1 MNVAR
6 KRKLNLALIGAGE
19 WAVDYHLPTIYSDDL
34 KDKLNLCGVWNRT
47 RSKSERVAKKWEIPH
62 IYASLDEILQDSD
75 IDAVSVV
82 VNSRAVGQ
90 ILRRLSRRHLPI
102 LCEKPPGRD
111 SREAKKLAAL
121 VNPKSVVAFN
131 RRYSPLNQKFKN
143 LVDKLESIQFVEC
156 HFLRRHREDQ
166 KFVTETGVHG
176 INFLEYLLGPIRA
189 VDAERWFSEK
199 NNNYNWLARLTF
211 ASGLRGFIK
220 FFPSAGISL
229 ESIEVHGD
237 DVSLYLDSEQHFTDT
252 TEGRITHYRNTK
264 RNKIAKRNVV
274 INREGGRLRRGGF
287 VGEYLEFIAA
297 VQKRTSPLS
306 NFGNSWTSMR
316 IAEII
321 EQGKSGTIECS

>member
-6 KRKLNLALIGAGE
+6 NRKLNLALIGSGE

-47 RSKSERVAKKWEIPH
+47 RSKSERVAKEWEIPH

-111 SREAKKLAAL
+111 SREAK
-121 VNPKSVVAFN
+121 
-131 RRYSPLNQKFKN
+131 N

-189 VDAERWFSEK
+189 VDAERWFSEGK
-199 NNNYNWLARLTF
+199 NNYNWLARLTF

-287 VGEYLEFIAA
+287 VGEYLEFISA

-321 EQGKSGTIECS
+321 EQGKSGTIQCS